1 MDRPSAIPEH
11 LIDLA
16 AEMYGDRNPKTG
28 RRWTF
33 RDLAAWL
40 REQHGLEVSRECV
53 RRAVKPVRAERAE
66 LRREVLR
73 ERIAKT
79 LPDQLDT
86 LDDLL
91 VKLAADAR
99 KAKPSAR
106 LDVVDVFRKAL
117 ETKLRFSGVGERVES
132 EAEVHVDAAI
142 SVTDARAAL
151 AEGLARAALATAAGA
166 TGEAPREPV
175 SGDG

>member
-117 ETKLRFSGVGERVES
+117 ETKLRFSGVGERVET
-132 EAEVHVDAAI
+132 EAEVHVDAAV
-142 SVTDARAAL
+142 SVTDARDEL
-151 AEGLARAALATAAGA
+151 AESLAREAAGA
-166 TGEAPREPV
+166 ARSRAARPA
-175 SGDG
+175 GDPPA